1 MTRAGMALVAVVLA
15 AATTAKAQE
24 LEPRAFANA
33 PVGLNF
39 LILGYG
45 YSRGD
50 VSLDTSAPIEDGKVT
65 VHSAVLAYARSL
77 DAWGR
82 TAKLDLVLP
91 YAWLSGS
98 AKIAGKPVER
108 EVSGLGDPDTPLV
121 SLLRGAGAHVGGVRR
136 LQAGSHPR
144 RRRRGDGAAG
154 PVRFR
159 QARERRD
166 QPLVVQAR
174 DRHLQDVRAG
184 DPGARAERHLLHGQR
199 EFLRGPET
207 STRSALRRA
216 GAPDLPHEVRSL
228 DRSRRDL
235 LRGRAHHHQWSGRR
249 AAAGLARGRH
259 PRDPDQPLQLDQA
272 RGEHRRLHARGRQL
286 HDGRHRL
293 AVPLG
298 RGTLVEPISG
308 GREMFA
314 NGHPVR

>member
-1 MTRAGMALVAVVLA
+1 MALVAVVLA

-108 EVSGLGDPDTPLV
+108 EVSGLGDPQIRLSYLFYGAPALTLEEFADYKPDLI
-121 SLLRGAGAHVGGVRR
+121 LGAGVAVTVPLGQYDSDKLVNIGTNRWSFKPEIGISKTFGPVTLELAPSATFYTDNENFFGGRR
-136 LQAGSHPR
+136 LQ
-144 RRRRGDGAAG
+144 
-154 PVRFR
+154 
-159 QARERRD
+159 
-166 QPLVVQAR
+166 
-174 DRHLQDVRAG
+174 
-184 DPGARAERHLLHGQR
+184 
-199 EFLRGPET
+199 
-207 STRSALRRA
+207 
-216 GAPDLPHEVRSL
+216 
-228 DRSRRDL
+228 
-235 LRGRAHHHQWSGRR
+235 
-249 AAAGLARGRH
+249 
-259 PRDPDQPLQLDQA
+259 RDPLYAVQGHLIYHTRFGLWTALDATYYGGGRTTINGVEGEPLQGL
-272 RGEHRRLHARGRQL
+272 RVG
-286 HDGRHRL
+286 
-293 AVPLG
+293 
-298 RGTLVEPISG
+298 GTLAIPINRYNSIKLAASTGAYTRVG
-308 GREMFA
+308 GNFTTAVIAWQFRW
-314 NGHPVR
+314 GGGL